1 MDYWGRMVSPEQ
13 LAALKRARAVIAKAD
28 ATMAQPRPSAA
39 TWEGKPSEPAVVR
52 KTVVHTVQKAAPRY
66 VTHDELNKGLRSLA
80 KVTGAALKEDVL
92 PQRDAKIADLEH
104 RLAAIEAVIARAKG
118 LSQ

>member
-1 MDYWGRMVSPEQ
+1 MTPAQ
-13 LAALKRARAVIAKAD
+13 QAALDRAHDVLKKVD

-39 TWEGKPSEPAVVR
+39 TWEGKPDAPAVVR
-52 KTVVHTVQKAAPRY
+52 KTVVHVAPRTAPRY
-66 VTHDELNKGLRSLA
+66 ATHDELTNGLRSLA
-80 KVTGAALKEDVL
+80 KVIGSILKDEVLKE
-92 PQRDAKIADLEH
+92 RDAKIADLEH